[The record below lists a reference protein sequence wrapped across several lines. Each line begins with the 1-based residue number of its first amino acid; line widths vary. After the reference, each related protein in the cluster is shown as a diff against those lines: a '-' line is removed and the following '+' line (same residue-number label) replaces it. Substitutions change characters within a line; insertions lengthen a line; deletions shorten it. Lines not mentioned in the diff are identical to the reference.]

1 VIDQPRFEV
10 SLESRGVHRSIFP
23 ATPAGVRAVA
33 TGAEILVKAS
43 VAETSKAPVAETGED
58 HPVVMD
64 LENLQRLRFPET
76 FRGAPDSGEHFR
88 YSPSS
93 QNGVDR
99 GCEVSN
105 I

>member
-10 SLESRGVHRSIFP
+10 SLELRRVHRSIFP

-64 LENLQRLRFPET
+64 LENLQRLGNGGAGAVASAAGSISGSFQRRSGLRRT
-76 FRGAPDSGEHFR
+76 F
-88 YSPSS
+88 
-93 QNGVDR
+93 
-99 GCEVSN
+99 
-105 I
+105 